1 MTRMS
6 VPLRALILA
15 AFFGALVAPA
25 RAETRLKV
33 NIWPHINH
41 NIVALVVIPWT
52 KMIEEATGGEVKFD
66 VPAGSLAAAAD
77 IPDAIAGGVA
87 DIGFIVPG
95 YSPARYPTTRAV
107 ELPLLANTAT
117 ALSVAYWRTQ
127 VAHFNKTKEFEDLK
141 LLGVFTH
148 GPGQIIAKK
157 PIASLDDVKGM
168 KLRVGGGMVREL
180 ANALGVVAIAVPAT
194 QSYEVLS
201 KGVADGIFF
210 PPEGVLS
217 FKLAPVLSHYYEVP
231 GGVYNSAFALVM
243 NKKKWAGLSPAT
255 RAKIESVSG
264 EKMAVVAGKQ
274 WDERDQQALK
284 LMADAGIKTAVADAA
299 AVARVKGLA
308 VKLETD
314 WIAEV
319 AKLGV
324 DGKAALGMLRTE
336 AAKATN

>member
-1 MTRMS
+1 MS
-6 VPLRALILA
+6 VLCVAVVAALV
-15 AFFGALVAPA
+15 GALVVPA

-41 NIVALVVIPWT
+41 NIVALVVMPWI
-52 KMIEEATGGEVKFD
+52 KGIEEATGGEVKFD
-66 VPAGSLAAAAD
+66 IPAGALAAAAD

-127 VAHFNKTKEFEDLK
+127 VAHFNKTKEFDNLK

-180 ANALGVVAIAVPAT
+180 ANMLGAVSIAVPVT
-194 QSYEVLS
+194 QAYEVLS

-210 PPEGVLS
+210 PPEGAMS
-217 FKLAPVLSHYYEVP
+217 FKLVPVLSHYFEVP
-231 GGVYNSAFALVM
+231 GGLYNSAFALVM
-243 NKKKWAGLSPAT
+243 NKKKWGELSPAIQ
-255 RAKIESVSG
+255 AKIESVSG
-264 EKMAVVAGKQ
+264 EKMAVIAGKQ
-274 WDERDQQALK
+274 WDERDRQAVK
-284 LMADAGIKTAVADAA
+284 LMADGGIKTTVGNAA
-299 AVARVKGLA
+299 TIARVKEFA
-308 VKLETD
+308 AKLEAG
-314 WIAEV
+314 WIADV
-319 AKLGV
+319 ANLGV
-324 DGKAALGMLRTE
+324 DGKAALGMLRAE

>member
-1 MTRMS
+1 MTRKS
-6 VPLRALILA
+6 VLRATAVA
-15 AFFGALVAPA
+15 ALLGALVVPA
-25 RAETRLKV
+25 RAQTTLKV

-41 NIVALVVIPWT
+41 NIVALVVIPWI
-52 KMIEEATGGEVKFD
+52 KMIEQATGGEVKFD
-66 VPAGSLAAAAD
+66 VPAGSLAAAAG

-107 ELPLLANTAT
+107 ELPLLANSAT

-127 VAHFNKTKEFEDLK
+127 VAHFNKTKEFENLK

-180 ANALGVVAIAVPAT
+180 ANALGVVAIAVPVT
-194 QSYEVLS
+194 QAYEVLS

-210 PPEGVLS
+210 PPEGAMS
-217 FKLAPVLSHYYEVP
+217 FKLVPVLSHYYEVP
-231 GGVYNSAFALVM
+231 GGIYNSAFALVM
-243 NKKKWAGLSPAT
+243 NKKKWDALSPAT
-255 RAKIESVSG
+255 QAKIEAVSG
-264 EKMAVVAGKQ
+264 EKMAVIAGKQ

-284 LMADAGIKTAVADAA
+284 LMKDGGIKTTVADAA
-299 AVARVKGLA
+299 AVARLKQLA
-308 VKLETD
+308 VKLEAD

-324 DGKAALGMLRTE
+324 DGKAALATLRAET
-336 AAKATN
+336 AKAAN